1 MKGLVERG
9 NGTRINQTRVEGVV
23 KDRVNVMMTALVVT
37 WGVAFASIKALGTQL
52 DPFQITWFRY
62 VPFLFLFGGWLLWKR
77 RDRFRQVEGADW
89 IRFVIVGAL
98 GVLGYHFPLNWGLQT
113 ASGATGA
120 ILVATTPLWTLFFGI
135 IRGKESLDRR
145 RIEGSLIAFAGVAV
159 VVFLGKGPQE
169 LSLNKGTLI
178 MLVAPILWSLY
189 SIIGKPL
196 VDKYGAQ
203 FFTGV
208 SMCLGILT
216 LVPYGIQQGT
226 APLQGFTPV
235 LWFWLVYVSLFATVA
250 GYAVW
255 NWALKQRSA
264 AEVTV
269 FIYFVPVVATLA
281 GWIFV
286 GEAVTF
292 WFLGGAAMVLL
303 GVATINRARQS
314 H

>member
-1 MKGLVERG
+1 MKGLVARDGKPIKPTLLE
-9 NGTRINQTRVEGVV
+9 TVV
-23 KDRVNVMMTALVVT
+23 NDRVNVMMTALVIT
-37 WGVAFASIKALGTQL
+37 WGIAFASIKALGTVL

-62 VPFLFLFGGWLLWKR
+62 IPFLFLFGGWLLWKR

-89 IRFVIVGAL
+89 IRFAIVGAL

-113 ASGATGA
+113 ATGATGA
-120 ILVATTPLWTLFFGI
+120 ILVATTPLWTLFFGV
-135 IRGKESLDRR
+135 IRGKEALGPKRLF
-145 RIEGSLIAFAGVAV
+145 GSLLAFAGVTV
-159 VVFLGKGPQE
+159 VVLLGKGPAQI
-169 LSLNKGTLI
+169 SLNEGTLI
-178 MLVAPILWSLY
+178 MLMAPILWSLY

-216 LVPYGIQQGT
+216 LVPYGIQQGFS
-226 APLQGFTPV
+226 PLAGFTPI
-235 LWFWLVYVSLFATVA
+235 LWFWLAYVSLLATVV

-281 GWIFV
+281 GWVFV
-286 GEAVTF
+286 GETVTL
-292 WFLGGAAMVLL
+292 WFLGGAAMVLA

>member
-1 MKGLVERG
+1 MKGLVARDGKPIKPTLLER
-9 NGTRINQTRVEGVV
+9 VV
-23 KDRVNVMMTALVVT
+23 KDRVNVMMTALVIT
-37 WGVAFASIKALGTQL
+37 WGIAFASIKALGTVL

-62 VPFLFLFGGWLLWKR
+62 IPFLFLFGGWLLWKR

-89 IRFVIVGAL
+89 IRFAIVGAL

-113 ASGATGA
+113 ATGATGA
-120 ILVATTPLWTLFFGI
+120 ILVATTPLWTLFFGV
-135 IRGKESLDRR
+135 IRGKEALGPKRLF
-145 RIEGSLIAFAGVAV
+145 GSLLAFAGVTV
-159 VVFLGKGPQE
+159 VVLLGKGPAQI
-169 LSLNKGTLI
+169 SLNEGTLI
-178 MLVAPILWSLY
+178 MLMAPILWSLY

-216 LVPYGIQQGT
+216 LVPYGIQQGFS
-226 APLQGFTPV
+226 PLAGFTPI
-235 LWFWLVYVSLFATVA
+235 LWFWLAYVSLLATVV

-281 GWIFV
+281 GWVFV
-286 GEAVTF
+286 GETVTL
-292 WFLGGAAMVLL
+292 WFLGGAAMVLA

>member
-1 MKGLVERG
+1 MKGLVERDG
-9 NGTRINQTRVEGVV
+9 NAIKSTLLELVV
-23 KDRVNVMMTALVVT
+23 KDRVNVMMTALVIT
-37 WGVAFASIKALGTQL
+37 WGIAFASIKALGTVL

-62 VPFLFLFGGWLLWKR
+62 IPFLFLFGGWLLWKR

-89 IRFVIVGAL
+89 IRFAIVGAL

-113 ASGATGA
+113 ATGATGA
-120 ILVATTPLWTLFFGI
+120 ILVATTPLWTLFFGV
-135 IRGKESLDRR
+135 IRGKEALGPRR
-145 RIEGSLIAFAGVAV
+145 LVGSLLAFAGVTV
-159 VVFLGKGPQE
+159 VVLLGKGPAE
-169 LSLNKGTLI
+169 ISLNQGTLI
-178 MLVAPILWSLY
+178 MLMAPILWSLY

-216 LVPYGIQQGT
+216 MVPYGIKQGFS
-226 APLQGFTPV
+226 PLDGFTPI
-235 LWFWLVYVSLFATVA
+235 LWFWLAYVSILATVA

-286 GEAVTF
+286 GETVTL
-292 WFLGGAAMVLL
+292 WFLGGAAMVLA